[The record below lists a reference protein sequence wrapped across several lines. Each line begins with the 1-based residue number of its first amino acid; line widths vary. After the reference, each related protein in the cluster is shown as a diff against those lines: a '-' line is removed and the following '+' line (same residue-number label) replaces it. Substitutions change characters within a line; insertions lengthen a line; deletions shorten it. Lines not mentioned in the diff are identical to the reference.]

1 MICNTNVQQHKRQV
15 LQAEDICCSTCLCTT
30 LSISREGG
38 KIMCSTLGNLQK
50 RMCAWCESLIALGL
64 SSVGLRPSSSAPR
77 HSSSKLGC
85 RLAPSRLGNIQTS
98 LILLSVCRRLALL
111 SVCHRL
117 RLSVASSRRSWAF
130 SACWVSFLAFL
141 SALMALSKTAF

>member
-77 HSSSKLGC
+77 ESSGKLGC
-85 RLAPSRLGNIQTS
+85 RLASWL
-98 LILLSVCRRLALL
+98 RLALP
-111 SVCHRL
+111 RL
-117 RLSVASSRRSWAF
+117 GIIQTRLDYPLAASSVGLPLPLSHLGIAQASLAAALLLRA
-130 SACWVSFLAFL
+130 SAIFKQV
-141 SALMALSKTAF
+141 